1 MTKGQERLSRG
12 HSPHARDVPQF
23 PVYVTMTDRFMGGWG
38 PALRRTN
45 RHIIL
50 CDDWTTGGLVAEA
63 ARSRPEMS
71 RVSISA
77 DRPRQRAHTLFSW
90 SGPDGWITKKVPEPG
105 TLAARVEGRLD
116 ELKAENARLRQALD
130 RSALKPCALNWCK
143 GYQLDD

>member
-1 MTKGQERLSRG
+1 MTKGQDRLSRG

-63 ARSRPEMS
+63 AQTRPEMS

-90 SGPDGWITKKVPEPG
+90 SGPDGWIKDQPGVPLLVTELEPCEM
-105 TLAARVEGRLD
+105 T
-116 ELKAENARLRQALD
+116 
-130 RSALKPCALNWCK
+130 WCK
-143 GYQLDD
+143 GYQLDN